1 MKISNIFSSVI
12 LAAMM
17 LAATSNCRAAGQD
30 TKDPKDNDQ
39 TLRAMR
45 DEMARAKTRLEL
57 KIPGTDTPVRPYYVE
72 YRLLDLDFR
81 EISGEFGAL
90 LNSNH
95 ARSRFMDVEA
105 RVGSYKLDSS
115 NFISD
120 DGFRGFIGSTGSVGI
135 DRDYDS
141 LRQDLWI
148 ATDQAFKE
156 AVETYSRKQAYLSS
170 LARQSDINDFSKT
183 EPVHQIEPLVMA
195 DWSNRDWEKEVRE
208 TSGALRA
215 FPQIYEGRVTYYLVF
230 ATEYLVTS
238 EGTEIRTNRSFAAI
252 ESGMNALADDGMPIN
267 DFYATYAV
275 RPVDL
280 PAPDAVRKSLNV
292 TGSELMALRSAPAAQ
307 DYTGPV
313 LFEARAAAPLLA
325 QILGPAVNGARP
337 PVSFTPVME
346 QLLSGLGGKSDW
358 ITRIGARVLPASV
371 TVVDDPGAKEFHGT
385 PLLGAYAVDD
395 EGVRAQKIT
404 LVENGTLKN
413 ELMSR
418 RPGPDFD
425 QSNGHGRA
433 AFLSDARPTMSNVFF
448 TSKETMSPADLK
460 KKFLDSCREQKLA
473 YCLVVREMDNPTISL
488 LHQDDFQALLASYG
502 GGAGTGDR
510 LPLVVYRVY
519 PEDGREEIIRGAR
532 VIGLNSRA
540 IRNIAGIG
548 NDDFVY
554 NYMQSQING
563 FAGTALGAFG
573 SAQNGLPASIVAP
586 SLLFEEVEVRGARG
600 EPKRLPLIPAP
611 VMTATK

>member
-1 MKISNIFSSVI
+1 M
-12 LAAMM
+12 
-17 LAATSNCRAAGQD
+17 
-30 TKDPKDNDQ
+30 
-39 TLRAMR
+39 
-45 DEMARAKTRLEL
+45 
-57 KIPGTDTPVRPYYVE
+57 
-72 YRLLDLDFR
+72 
-81 EISGEFGAL
+81 
-90 LNSNH
+90 
-95 ARSRFMDVEA
+95 
-105 RVGSYKLDSS
+105 
-115 NFISD
+115 
-120 DGFRGFIGSTGSVGI
+120 
-135 DRDYDS
+135 
-141 LRQDLWI
+141 
-148 ATDQAFKE
+148 
-156 AVETYSRKQAYLSS
+156 
-170 LARQSDINDFSKT
+170 
-183 EPVHQIEPLVMA
+183 
-195 DWSNRDWEKEVRE
+195 
-208 TSGALRA
+208 
-215 FPQIYEGRVTYYLVF
+215 
-230 ATEYLVTS
+230 
-238 EGTEIRTNRSFAAI
+238 
-252 ESGMNALADDGMPIN
+252 
-267 DFYATYAV
+267 
-275 RPVDL
+275 
-280 PAPDAVRKSLNV
+280 
-292 TGSELMALRSAPAAQ
+292 
-307 DYTGPV
+307 
-313 LFEARAAAPLLA
+313 
-325 QILGPAVNGARP
+325 
-337 PVSFTPVME
+337 
-346 QLLSGLGGKSDW
+346 
-358 ITRIGARVLPASV
+358 PASV

-611 VMTATK
+611 VMTAAATK